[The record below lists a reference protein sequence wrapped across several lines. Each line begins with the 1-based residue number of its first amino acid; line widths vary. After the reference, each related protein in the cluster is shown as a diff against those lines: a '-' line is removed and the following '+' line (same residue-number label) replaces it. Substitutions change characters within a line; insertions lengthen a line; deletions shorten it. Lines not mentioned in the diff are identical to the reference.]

1 MLTYDVYSS
10 KSTPATTFALD
21 ELDAAPPPAPPA
33 APPATPPNARELR
46 HAQVEDRDRMWR
58 VERLERLEEEHERI
72 QEDRDRIRKS
82 AAAAL
87 TEVRRELTYADVCP
101 RMLKYAD
108 VR

>member
-21 ELDAAPPPAPPA
+21 DLDAAPPA

-72 QEDRDRIRKS
+72 QEDRDRIRQS

-87 TEVRRELTYADVCP
+87 TEVRGEAEEDDVCP
-101 RMLKYAD
+101 RMLTYAD